1 MSITLKMFQLS
12 LLFEIS
18 GNMFIVI
25 VCVSVFD
32 IINFEIYLS
41 FLIKWFSY
49 ITKKSGQKRKYLQ
62 NEKSFSDEI
71 KNIIFKGF
79 SLK

>member
-1 MSITLKMFQLS
+1 MFQLS

>member
-1 MSITLKMFQLS
+1 MFQLS

-25 VCVSVFD
+25 VCVSVFE